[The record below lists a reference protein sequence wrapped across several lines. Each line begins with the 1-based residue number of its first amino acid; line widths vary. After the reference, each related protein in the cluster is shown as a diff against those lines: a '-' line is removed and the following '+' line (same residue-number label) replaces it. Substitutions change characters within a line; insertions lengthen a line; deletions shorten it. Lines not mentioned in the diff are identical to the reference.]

1 MSWRSDAPVLSRQ
14 SIAVPT
20 RRYASFGQRS
30 SDAGTAATKST
41 ELYAELPGHGVKP
54 IVTAL
59 DGQDQSAG

>member
-1 MSWRSDAPVLSRQ
+1 LSRQ